1 MKTVLYSDDINLL
14 SYWESVLG
22 PDCIVIEDIKNLKE
36 VTSSIIMINYSAC
49 PITSKDFVES
59 LIMNNNAIFMMHRVP
74 DIEIAKRL
82 LKSGVK
88 GYGNALMREH
98 FIISAIHT
106 IRDGMV
112 WLHPE
117 FISRLIMDLPIVNDD
132 KKNIHIDKLTSREA
146 EVALLLKEGDTYR
159 IVADKLDI
167 TPRTVKAHTQSIY
180 TKLNVKDRLALAL
193 LLQ

>member
-22 PDCIVIEDIKNLKE
+22 SDCIVVEDIKNLKE
-36 VTSSIIMINYSAC
+36 ITSSIIMINYSAC
-49 PITSKDFVES
+49 PSTCKDFVES
-59 LIMNNNAIFMMHRVP
+59 LIVNNNAIFMMHRVP

-98 FIISAIHT
+98 FILSAIHT

-132 KKNIHIDKLTSREA
+132 KKNIYIDKLTSREA
-146 EVALLLKEGDTYR
+146 EVALLLKEGETYK
-159 IVADKLDI
+159 IIADKLDI

>member
-14 SYWESVLG
+14 SYWEKALDF
-22 PDCIVIEDIKNLKE
+22 DCEVIEDIENLKK
-36 VTSSIIMINYSAC
+36 VSSSIIMINYSAC
-49 PITSKDFVES
+49 PSTCRDLIENLIT
-59 LIMNNNAIFMMHRVP
+59 NNNAIFMMHRVP
-74 DIEIAKRL
+74 DIEVAKRL
-82 LKSGVK
+82 LRSGVK

-117 FISRLIMDLPIVNDD
+117 FISKLIIELPTVND
-132 KKNIHIDKLTSREA
+132 KRNIYIDKLTSREV
-146 EVALLLKEGDTYR
+146 EVALLLKTGETYKN
-159 IVADKLDI
+159 IADKLSI
-167 TPRTVKAHTQSIY
+167 TPRTVKAHAQNIY
-180 TKLNVKDRLALAL
+180 VKLNVKDRLALAL

>member
-14 SYWESVLG
+14 SYWEKALNF
-22 PDCIVIEDIKNLKE
+22 DCVVVENIENLKD
-36 VTSSIIMINYSAC
+36 VTSSIIMMNYSVC
-49 PITSKDFVES
+49 TSTCRDFIEEI
-59 LIMNNNAIFMMHRVP
+59 LKNNNEIFMMHRVP
-74 DIEIAKRL
+74 DIEIAKKL
-82 LKSGVK
+82 LRSGVK

-117 FISRLIMDLPIVNDD
+117 FTSMLIMDLPIANDE
-132 KKNIHIDKLTSREA
+132 KKNTHIDKLTPREA
-146 EVALLLKEGDTYR
+146 EVALFLKVGDTYKV
-159 IVADKLDI
+159 IADKLNI
-167 TPRTVKAHTQSIY
+167 TPRTVKAHAQSIY

-193 LLQ
+193 LLK